1 MPLQPRS
8 PNGYPEL
15 MTGMKI
21 PNVSKLIADCW
32 LQAEEALQQVIE
44 SKYPDRDEES
54 VTELF
59 QGELRSKLESVS
71 SNGAVEHAFHL
82 DIQRAFPR
90 TVRSDLSRIS
100 SGLIATVNFH
110 SKTVEKKTGGDF
122 GLVLIRPDVSEQQFG
137 LAVDDDYQR
146 GLLCQAKVQRR
157 GTNKWGD
164 LTAKQKQILPER
176 LSYSALVLY
185 QYSELVERRKLAPF
199 QWQLTSSAT
208 IQDVSGWLKTG
219 QFPGLKL
226 SKEIIESI
234 ATDLIGTG
242 NKKIIAEF
250 ITPPS
255 RPSLEI
261 RVGWRDGDGPGGF
274 VRTHTSTAVQQH
286 VMIRQ

>member
-8 PNGYPEL
+8 PNDYPEL

-110 SKTVEKKTGGDF
+110 SKADEEED
-122 GLVLIRPDVSEQQFG
+122 
-137 LAVDDDYQR
+137 
-146 GLLCQAKVQRR
+146 RR
-157 GTNKWGD
+157 RFRACAH
-164 LTAKQKQILPER
+164 TA
-176 LSYSALVLY
+176 
-185 QYSELVERRKLAPF
+185 
-199 QWQLTSSAT
+199 
-208 IQDVSGWLKTG
+208 
-219 QFPGLKL
+219 
-226 SKEIIESI
+226 
-234 ATDLIGTG
+234 
-242 NKKIIAEF
+242 
-250 ITPPS
+250 
-255 RPSLEI
+255 
-261 RVGWRDGDGPGGF
+261 
-274 VRTHTSTAVQQH
+274 
-286 VMIRQ
+286 